1 MAATVRFVY
10 DKRIRIP
17 DASLAA
23 FVEQSGIGVETS
35 PASVDAAGHIDHNR
49 LDGDLLLVDEA
60 TVADLLR
67 VGRLAPL
74 GQRAHVA
81 QLDLDDVPQAAID
94 RFRAADMVY
103 AIPYTASANVLIHR
117 ADLLQQYGMTVPIT
131 WDELRRAANAVQ
143 AALRADGVETVVGF
157 AGRGAAGHDQN
168 FWTVGSSLFPSWG
181 WRWNRGAG
189 EPPLVHESATVDA
202 LEVYAAMLRETGPP
216 DAAAV
221 TSADVWRLFDA
232 GNAVF
237 IVEPA
242 TAFARVRRDMTGM
255 GVTMVPTGPS
265 GRPEPGL
272 GSCSLCIPAT
282 SSAPDDAWDLLHHL
296 VSDERMLVDSLASG
310 NPEPSRASV
319 VAAAEYAA
327 EFSAELQG
335 VVLQTRR
342 YARINRPL
350 IPHAFDLGDIVG
362 AAVEAVIAGE
372 QRADDALRLAQ
383 AMIDSMDWQSG
394 HG

>member
-1 MAATVRFVY
+1 
-10 DKRIRIP
+10 
-17 DASLAA
+17 
-23 FVEQSGIGVETS
+23 
-35 PASVDAAGHIDHNR
+35 
-49 LDGDLLLVDEA
+49 
-60 TVADLLR
+60 
-67 VGRLAPL
+67 
-74 GQRAHVA
+74 
-81 QLDLDDVPQAAID
+81 
-94 RFRAADMVY
+94 
-103 AIPYTASANVLIHR
+103 
-117 ADLLQQYGMTVPIT
+117 
-131 WDELRRAANAVQ
+131 
-143 AALRADGVETVVGF
+143 
-157 AGRGAAGHDQN
+157 
-168 FWTVGSSLFPSWG
+168 
-181 WRWNRGAG
+181 
-189 EPPLVHESATVDA
+189 
-202 LEVYAAMLRETGPP
+202 
-216 DAAAV
+216 
-221 TSADVWRLFDA
+221 
-232 GNAVF
+232 
-237 IVEPA
+237 
-242 TAFARVRRDMTGM
+242 M

-272 GSCSLCIPAT
+272 GSCSLCIPAA

-296 VSDERMLVDSLASG
+296 VSDERMLVDSIESG

-327 EFSAELQG
+327 EFGAELQG